1 MAASKKLP
9 DLPVPHA
16 ELAAHIAGNPG
27 TPIAELLEP
36 YRVFEQE
43 LRGLYAQEP
52 DHEIL
57 RNPHVNVLPLFTA
70 STPDIKVRARALEK
84 ESQDEKDRY
93 IMSLPDEHRRADGS
107 PAVVDSLKRF
117 QENFNIFS
125 ESALVD
131 IDWNNVVVS
140 GSAVTSCLLPVP
152 KQFAQSK
159 RALREFYHEKFC
171 PASDVDLFLYGLTE
185 EQALAKIAEIEG
197 SIKDSILTECT
208 TVRTKHA
215 ITICSSYPT
224 RHVQIVLRIYKS
236 VSEILTGFDVD
247 CSGAAYDGKQ
257 VYCTPRALQSF
268 VTQINHAD
276 LSRRSPSY
284 ENRLSKYSHRGFEV
298 YWPGLDRSRIDPT
311 IFERSFRRTLGLARL
326 LVLERLPTST
336 AREQYLDKRREER
349 GRPALNRG
357 YWAGGL
363 KGNIK
368 ESHEDEVA
376 EWVTEDEVS
385 NYHTFTIPYGPK
397 FTAKKIEKLCY
408 TRDLL
413 LNAEWNQPKEREVY
427 LHRHP
432 AFFGRFIDVAEDC
445 CGFCPKAVTE
455 EELAVAEVEDK
466 TYVSGKISFIKDDPG
481 RQEIGSFNPLTDDD
495 WTEMA
500 YVGNTARLC
509 QAIVDGD
516 AEHVQDWLAQEGADP
531 NKRDHTGRSPLHL
544 AAMTSTP
551 EIVRLLVDKGARLVA
566 RLADGRTAL
575 HLAAERGSVEIVKI
589 LMDKSSE
596 NEAEAEEKKDRQRT
610 AQATGANA
618 AAGES
623 QMSTKSEKSQDEG
636 DEEEEDNEDSDG
648 ELIGDEDLSD
658 EDDEGQSMATGSFV
672 KVKRGDSK
680 PGTQDVIPDDEGD
693 DFYDVNVVAWDT
705 PCSALHLAIISG
717 HSDVVRLL
725 CEEYGADVLLPV
737 KILGY
742 DSKPVAALLTLVLAL
757 SLPVDQAKSMTKTL
771 LALGAT
777 SAQADIKHMTC
788 FHRYVDNGASDLVEA
803 LWDLDPVGT
812 KTSINHLAWLDSWKA
827 ISPLQSAIQNGDSR
841 LVLKLLDAGAIPEI
855 DFETWL
861 KSAKQAIE
869 NRLGTAESNT
879 DTFRT
884 SLDQPLILALKS
896 TDPTSAIGL
905 LERGADVNTL
915 TQVSWNIL
923 KGGWWRNHNTGET
936 ALDVVRRQLAL
947 VRKYEGEKPYGT
959 VPQPPVGVES
969 AIEGLIPGTWKH
981 WVVIRT
987 IADAQTATESR
998 LMVYAADQ
1006 KRIEMK
1012 KGLLEKKE
1020 AITEVA
1026 RALEK
1031 VETAILERGG
1041 KTFDELHPGM
1051 NDQDRTKSVE
1061 RDFDPKQTPF
1071 EFKHSFYGVKDMTPA
1086 REVAYFELFE
1096 AAWSG
1101 NLERIKELTLASWDE
1116 EKREPP
1122 LMVSVQDTQRN
1133 NLFVTAVLRGH
1144 WEVAKAILEISQ
1156 AQYAPE
1162 EVKTTRFTMDRPEDN
1177 SDCCSS
1183 GESVDEH
1190 DDKPKIFARIVDD
1203 RFTVDN
1209 IGEIS
1214 MQVKSRTKPLNM
1226 LLAQAELIGAD
1237 PWHSSTSTTLFE
1249 HAIRENDLGLLRFL
1263 LETAMSLPVEKAE
1276 DEDESAHFFDFPR
1289 EAFEQAIS
1297 SGHVEML
1304 GEIIRRTGAGLPL
1317 EEMVKQSGIKMDVK
1331 PRYYQGLSV
1340 YGKKRND
1347 WAAAGRTVLTKSTG
1361 ITTSPLLL
1369 AAAKGSIESVEWFL
1383 SDAPLRNYLE
1393 FCGTKAARED
1403 ARLKHLSA
1411 TAGGFEKAV
1420 TAWLR
1425 NQDELVLHAAVLKG
1439 GGFDRLKP
1447 LVEYL
1452 IKAFP
1457 AATTTRS
1464 SNGYTPLHV
1473 ACRLGRP
1480 NLVELLMPHSD
1491 QTAKDHD
1498 WNNILHLALAGLPR
1512 AAQLRPMLEL
1522 MDAGLRKQLFKE
1534 RNKLGAGG
1542 RTPLYEWLHN
1552 TVSQS
1557 RWQPL
1562 GSYKSRDEVA
1572 DVMKLLLEYS
1582 GGEELDM
1589 LDGAGNT
1596 VLHTLIVKQAHPD
1609 LIKVILD
1616 VDVKLLHRENAV
1628 GRTPAEV
1635 ARDAFVSS
1643 RICEHS
1649 IRQNKWL
1656 SGLIKADPEAFVDDK
1671 GERVT
1676 GDMWA
1681 RTPNDIDKESKADIY
1696 NICQAYVDGSSPSAC
1711 KRRLASL
1718 GEANDVARR
1727 LGETYQPQ
1735 RYYGTKPKADNAEDD
1750 ASEDGKSGG
1759 DGARDAVSDFV
1770 SQNMGDFVNAWESW
1784 ETDEASLQSFI
1795 LKA

>member
-1 MAASKKLP
+1 MAASKLP
-9 DLPVPHA
+9 DLPAPHA
-16 ELAAHIAGNPG
+16 ELVAHLAANPG
-27 TPIAELLEP
+27 TPITQLLEP

-43 LRGLYAQEP
+43 LRGLYAQQP
-52 DHEIL
+52 DHVAL
-57 RNPHVNVLPLFTA
+57 RDPHVNVLPLFTA
-70 STPDIKVRARALEK
+70 STPDIKVRARALDK

-107 PAVVDSLKRF
+107 PAVVESLKRF

-131 IDWNNVVVS
+131 MNWDNVVVS

-152 KQFAQSK
+152 KQFARSK

-185 EQALAKIAEIEG
+185 EQALAKIADIEA

-224 RHVQIVLRIYKS
+224 RHVQIVLRIYTS
-236 VSEILTGFDVD
+236 ISEILTGFDVD

-268 VTQINHAD
+268 VTQINQID

-336 AREQYLDKRREER
+336 AREQYLNKRRAER

-357 YWAGGL
+357 HWAVGL
-363 KGNIK
+363 RGNIK

-376 EWVTEDEVS
+376 EWVNEDEVS
-385 NYHTFTIPYGPK
+385 NYHTFTIPYGPR

-432 AFFGRFIDVAEDC
+432 AFFGRFVDVAQDC

-531 NKRDHTGRSPLHL
+531 NKRDHTGRAPLHL

-551 EIVRLLVDKGARLVA
+551 EVVRLLVDKGARLVA

-575 HLAAERGSVEIVKI
+575 HLAAERGSVDIVKI
-589 LMDKSSE
+589 LMDKSNE
-596 NEAEAEEKKDRQRT
+596 NEAEAEEKKDRQRS
-610 AQATGANA
+610 AQATGIKAK
-618 AAGES
+618 AGE
-623 QMSTKSEKSQDEG
+623 TKLDESQDE
-636 DEEEEDNEDSDG
+636 DEEDGSDG
-648 ELIGDEDLSD
+648 ELVDDDDLSD
-658 EDDEGQSMATGSFV
+658 EDDEGRSMATGSFV
-672 KVKRGDSK
+672 KIERQDSK
-680 PGTQDVIPDDEGD
+680 AAAQDVIPDDEGD

-717 HSDVVRLL
+717 HIDVVKLL

-737 KILGY
+737 KILGN
-742 DSKPVAALLTLVLAL
+742 DSKPVAALLTLVLSL

-777 SAQADIKHMTC
+777 SAQADMKHMTA
-788 FHRYVDNGASDLVEA
+788 FYRYVDKGASELVET
-803 LWDLDPVGT
+803 LLELDPVGAQT
-812 KTSINHLAWLDSWKA
+812 AINHLAWPDFWKA
-827 ISPLQSAIQNGDSR
+827 IGPLQAAVQSGDSR
-841 LVLKLLDAGAIPEI
+841 LALKLLDAGAIPEI

-869 NRLGTAESNT
+869 NRLHTAESNNN
-879 DTFRT
+879 TFR
-884 SLDQPLILALKS
+884 SAVDQPLMLAVES
-896 TDPTSAIGL
+896 ADPTSAIAL
-905 LERGADVNTL
+905 LERGADPNAL
-915 TQVSWNIL
+915 TKMSFNVMN
-923 KGGWWRNHNTGET
+923 GGYYRNHYTGET
-936 ALDVVRRQLAL
+936 ALDVVRRHLAL
-947 VRKYEGEKPYGT
+947 VRQYEGEKPSRAA
-959 VPQPPVGVES
+959 PQPLVGAE
-969 AIEGLIPGTWKH
+969 AALEGLIPGTWKH
-981 WVVIRT
+981 WVVT
-987 IADAQTATESR
+987 QSVADAQKEAES
-998 LMVYAADQ
+998 LAGAYAADL
-1006 KRIEMK
+1006 KRIEKK
-1012 KGLLEKKE
+1012 KGQLEKKE
-1020 AITEVA
+1020 AIAKVA

-1041 KTFDELHPGM
+1041 KTFDELHPEVNG
-1051 NDQDRTKSVE
+1051 NVRILNKTGFDQ
-1061 RDFDPKQTPF
+1061 KQTPF
-1071 EFKHSFYGVKDMTPA
+1071 EFKHSFYGVKDVTPA
-1086 REVAYFELFE
+1086 REAAYVELFE

-1116 EKREPP
+1116 EQREPP
-1122 LMVSVQDTQRN
+1122 LMVSVKDSRRN
-1133 NLFVTAVLRGH
+1133 NLFAIAVLRGH
-1144 WEVAKAILEISQ
+1144 REVAKAILEIAQ
-1156 AQYAPE
+1156 AQYAPDE
-1162 EVKTTRFTMDRPEDN
+1162 AKTTRFTMNRPDDD
-1177 SDCCSS
+1177 SDCSS
-1183 GESVDEH
+1183 GDESVGED
-1190 DDKPKIFARIVDD
+1190 DDKPQIFAHIVDD
-1203 RFTVDN
+1203 KFTVDN

-1214 MQVKSRTKPLNM
+1214 MQVKSRTRPLQM
-1226 LLAQAELIGAD
+1226 LLTGAEVIAAD
-1237 PWHSSTSTTLFE
+1237 PKHSHKCITLFG
-1249 HAIRENDLGLLRFL
+1249 HAIMENDLGLLRFL
-1263 LETAMSLPVEKAE
+1263 LDVAMSLPVEKDENE
-1276 DEDESAHFFDFPR
+1276 DEPTRFFNFPR
-1289 EAFEQAIS
+1289 EDFDRAIS
-1297 SGHVEML
+1297 SGHTEIL
-1304 GEIIRRTGAGLPL
+1304 AEIIKRTGAGLPL
-1317 EEMVKQSGIKMDVK
+1317 EEMVKQSGRKMELK

-1340 YGKKRND
+1340 YGKKRKD
-1347 WAAAGRTVLTKSTG
+1347 WAAAGRGVVRKSTG
-1361 ITTSPLLL
+1361 TTTSPLLL
-1369 AAAKGSIESVEWFL
+1369 AAFGACIESVEWFL

-1393 FCGTKAARED
+1393 FCGTKTARED

-1411 TAGGFEKAV
+1411 TAGGFEKAI
-1420 TAWLR
+1420 TTWL
-1425 NQDELVLHAAVLKG
+1425 QDQNELVLHAAALTNQKYES
-1439 GGFDRLKP
+1439 LKP

-1452 IKAFP
+1452 IKTFP

-1464 SNGYTPLHV
+1464 VDGYTPLHI
-1473 ACRLGRP
+1473 ACRVGRP
-1480 NLVELLMPHSD
+1480 DLAELLMPHSD

-1498 WNNILHLALAGLPR
+1498 WNNILHLSLAGSPL
-1512 AAQLRPMLEL
+1512 AAQLQPMLEL
-1522 MDAGLRKQLFKE
+1522 MNAGVRKQLFKE
-1534 RNKLGAGG
+1534 RNKLSAGG
-1542 RTPLYEWLHN
+1542 RTPLCAWLDR
-1552 TVSQS
+1552 TISSLPGQS
-1557 RWQPL
+1557 L
-1562 GSYKSRDEVA
+1562 GSYQRPGEVA

-1596 VLHTLIVKQAHPD
+1596 VLHMLIARGAHPD

-1616 VDVKLLHRENAV
+1616 QNVKLLHRENAV
-1628 GRTPAEV
+1628 GRTPAEA
-1635 ARDAFVSS
+1635 ARDAFVAS
-1643 RICEHS
+1643 RVGLYYRREG
-1649 IRQNKWL
+1649 RTL
-1656 SGLIKADPEAFVDDK
+1656 SDMVHAEPDSFVDAK
-1671 GERVT
+1671 GEPVT
-1676 GDMWA
+1676 MPDWA
-1681 RTPNDIDKESKADIY
+1681 RASRRNETKERQAEIY
-1696 NICQAYVDGSSPSAC
+1696 NVCQAYLVDHSPSVGT
-1711 KRRLASL
+1711 RRLASL
-1718 GEANDVARR
+1718 GEANDVAQR
-1727 LGETYQPQ
+1727 LGATYQTQ
-1735 RYYGTKPKADNAEDD
+1735 RYYSSKSKADDAEDE
-1750 ASEDGKSGG
+1750 ASEDGRSGG
-1759 DGARDAVSDFV
+1759 NAAREAASDFV
-1770 SQNMGDFVNAWESW
+1770 SQHTGSFSCAWKWS
-1784 ETDEASLQSFI
+1784 A
-1795 LKA
+1795 

>member
-1 MAASKKLP
+1 MAASKLP
-9 DLPVPHA
+9 EIPVPHA
-16 ELAAHIAGNPG
+16 ELAAYVAGNPG
-27 TPIAELLEP
+27 TPITELLEP

-52 DHEIL
+52 DHEVL
-57 RNPHVNVLPLFTA
+57 RNPHVNVLPLFAA
-70 STPDIKVRARALEK
+70 STPDVKVRARVLEK

-131 IDWNNVVVS
+131 MDWNNVVVS

-208 TVRTKHA
+208 TVRTKNA

-268 VTQINHAD
+268 VTQINHVD

-326 LVLERLPTST
+326 LVLERLPTSS

-349 GRPALNRG
+349 GRPAVNRG
-357 YWAGGL
+357 WSSGL
-363 KGNIK
+363 HGNIK

-397 FTAKKIEKLCY
+397 FTAKRIEKLCY

-455 EELAVAEVEDK
+455 EELAVAGVEDK

-566 RLADGRTAL
+566 RIADGRTAL
-575 HLAAERGSVEIVKI
+575 HLAAERGSVDIVKI
-589 LMDKSSE
+589 LMDKSNE

-610 AQATGANA
+610 AQGTGANA
-618 AAGES
+618 TAEES
-623 QMSTKSEKSQDEG
+623 QKSANSEESQGGGKEKEDEG
-636 DEEEEDNEDSDG
+636 EEDEEEEDG
-648 ELIGDEDLSD
+648 EFIDDEDLSD

-693 DFYDVNVVAWDT
+693 DFYDVNVIAWDT

-717 HSDVVRLL
+717 HIDVVRLL

-757 SLPVDQAKSMTKTL
+757 SLPVDQAKIMTKTL

-777 SAQADIKHMTC
+777 SAQADLKHMTC
-788 FHRYVDNGASDLVEA
+788 FHRYVANGASELVEA
-803 LWDLDPVGT
+803 LWDLDPVRA
-812 KTSINHLAWLDSWKA
+812 KTSINHLAWPDHWKA
-827 ISPLQSAIQNGDSR
+827 VSPLQAAIQNNDSR
-841 LVLKLLDAGAIPEI
+841 LVLKLLDAGAVPDI

-861 KSAKQAIE
+861 KSAKHAIE
-869 NRLGTAESNT
+869 NRLGTVESNT

-884 SLDQPLILALKS
+884 SLDQPLILALES
-896 TDPTSAIGL
+896 ADPTSAIAL

-915 TQVSWNIL
+915 TQMSWNIL
-923 KGGWWRNHNTGET
+923 KGGWWRNYNTGET
-936 ALDVVRRQLAL
+936 ALDVVRRQMAL
-947 VRKYEGEKPYGT
+947 VRKYEGEKPCGT
-959 VPQPPVGVES
+959 APQPLAGVES
-969 AIEGLIPGTWKH
+969 ALEGLVPDTWKH
-981 WVVIRT
+981 WVVARAA
-987 IADAQTATESR
+987 ADAQATAESR
-998 LMVYAADQ
+998 LKCYRDDL
-1006 KRIEMK
+1006 KRIEAK
-1012 KGLLEKKE
+1012 KGRLEKKE
-1020 AITEVA
+1020 TITEIA
-1026 RALEK
+1026 HALEK
-1031 VETAILERGG
+1031 AEAIILERGG

-1051 NDQDRTKSVE
+1051 NDQNRNQSTE
-1061 RDFDPKQTPF
+1061 RDSDQRQTPF

-1086 REVAYFELFE
+1086 REVAYVELFE

-1122 LMVSVQDTQRN
+1122 LMVSVEDSQRN

-1144 WEVAKAILEISQ
+1144 REVAKAILEIAH

-1162 EVKTTRFTMDRPEDN
+1162 EVKTTRFTMDRPEDD
-1177 SDCCSS
+1177 SDCSS
-1183 GESVDEH
+1183 SDESVDEH
-1190 DDKPKIFARIVDD
+1190 EDKPKIFARIVDD
-1203 RFTVDN
+1203 KFTVDN

-1214 MQVKSRTKPLNM
+1214 MQVKSRTKPLTM
-1226 LLAQAELIGAD
+1226 LLAPAVLIVAD
-1237 PWHSSTSTTLFE
+1237 SRQSKLTTLFE
-1249 HAIRENDLGLLRFL
+1249 HAISENDLALLRFL
-1263 LETAMSLPVEKAE
+1263 LDTAMSLPVEKAE

-1289 EAFEQAIS
+1289 DAFEQAIK

-1304 GEIIRRTGAGLPL
+1304 GEIIKRTGAGLPL
-1317 EEMVKQSGIKMDVK
+1317 EEMVKQSGVKMDVK

-1347 WAAAGRTVLTKSTG
+1347 WATAGRAVVRRNTG

-1369 AAAKGSIESVEWFL
+1369 AAAQGSIESVEWFL

-1393 FCGTKAARED
+1393 FRGTKAARED

-1420 TAWLR
+1420 TAWLQ
-1425 NQDELVLHAAVLKG
+1425 NQNELVLHAAVLKG
-1439 GGFDRLKP
+1439 WKLDSVKL

-1452 IKAFP
+1452 VKTFP

-1464 SNGYTPLHV
+1464 SNGYTPLHI
-1473 ACRLGRP
+1473 ACRLGRTD
-1480 NLVELLMPHSD
+1480 LVELLMPHSD

-1498 WNNILHLALAGLPR
+1498 FNNIIHLALAERPR

-1522 MDAGLRKQLFKE
+1522 MDAGLRKQMFKE
-1534 RNKLGAGG
+1534 RNKLGSGG
-1542 RTPLYEWLHN
+1542 RTPLYEWIHVTIN
-1552 TVSQS
+1552 S
-1557 RWQPL
+1557 RWQPF
-1562 GSYKSRDEVA
+1562 GSYSGRDEVLE
-1572 DVMKLLLEYS
+1572 VMKLLLEYS

-1596 VLHTLIVKQAHPD
+1596 VLHTMIVRQAHPD
-1609 LIKVILD
+1609 LIKIILD
-1616 VDVKLLHRENAV
+1616 LDAKLLHRENAV

-1635 ARDAFVSS
+1635 ARDEFVSS
-1643 RICEHS
+1643 RICEPRSRH
-1649 IRQNKWL
+1649 NK
-1656 SGLIKADPEAFVDDK
+1656 SVSDMVNADSDTFVDPK
-1671 GERVT
+1671 GERIT
-1676 GDMWA
+1676 GAMWGRA
-1681 RTPNDIDKESKADIY
+1681 GSDEERKAEIY
-1696 NICQAYVDGSSPSAC
+1696 NLCQAHVDDSSPSTC

-1727 LGETYQPQ
+1727 LVETYQPQ

-1750 ASEDGKSGG
+1750 ASEDGNRGG
-1759 DGARDAVSDFV
+1759 DGARGAASDYV
-1770 SQNMGDFVNAWESW
+1770 SQNMCDFGDAWWEKKETEEES
-1784 ETDEASLQSFI
+1784 L
-1795 LKA
+1795 